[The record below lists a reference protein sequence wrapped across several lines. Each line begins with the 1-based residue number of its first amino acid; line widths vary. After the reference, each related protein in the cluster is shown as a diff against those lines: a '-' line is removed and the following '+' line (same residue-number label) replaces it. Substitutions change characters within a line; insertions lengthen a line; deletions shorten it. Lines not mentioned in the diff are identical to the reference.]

1 MSENTT
7 PIAPQENLARQVSR
21 LVGQLRRSGRRR
33 RLLLTAAVVAAIVG
47 VAVVL
52 WLWHRTAAGPEAVTP
67 TQAASH
73 VGQPKEVRLSFVVR
87 SAGRSRSGKLVFLN
101 DQQDYR
107 AAGVFTVVI
116 DTQAVPQYAGIDPRS
131 LVGKTVEAIGP
142 VTEYQGRPQL
152 MVRDATRLT
161 VR

>member
-7 PIAPQENLARQVSR
+7 PVAPQDNLARQVGR

-33 RLLLTAAVVAAIVG
+33 RLLLAVAVVAAVVVVVVG
-47 VAVVL
+47 L
-52 WLWHRTAAGPEAVTP
+52 WLWHRPSAGPEPVGPA
-67 TQAASH
+67 QAAAL
-73 VGQPKEVRLSFVVR
+73 VGQPKEVRLTFVVR

-116 DTQAVPQYAGIDPRS
+116 DTEAVPQFASVEPRS
-131 LVGKTVEAIGP
+131 IVGKTVEATGL
-142 VTEYQGRPQL
+142 VTEYRGRPQL

-161 VR
+161 LR